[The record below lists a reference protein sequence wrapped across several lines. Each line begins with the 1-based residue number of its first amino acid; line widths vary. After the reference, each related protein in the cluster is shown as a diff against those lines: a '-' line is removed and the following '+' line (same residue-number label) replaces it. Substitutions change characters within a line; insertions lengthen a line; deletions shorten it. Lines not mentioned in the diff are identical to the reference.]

1 MQAGTNSPSMLGERS
16 LSQKL
21 SAGLPSSCS
30 QGPPCSC
37 SRPSRGSVLVEGQGL
52 GPATLKLLEKVLI
65 SEGAA
70 VDDGIEDEVQRC
82 YHATDEEEW
91 QKRLE
96 VFQALLRR
104 DAHEARGVRNR
115 PQLQERLV
123 REQQGN
129 GSVRREGDADS
140 RGW

>member
-1 MQAGTNSPSMLGERS
+1 MVGAQN

-30 QGPPCSC
+30 QAPPCSR
-37 SRPSRGSVLVEGQGL
+37 SSPSRGSVLVEGQGL

-65 SEGAA
+65 REGAA
-70 VDDGIEDEVQRC
+70 VDDGVKDEVQRC
-82 YHATDEEEW
+82 YHATDEEER
-91 QKRLE
+91 QERLE

-129 GSVRREGDADS
+129 GSVQREGDTDS